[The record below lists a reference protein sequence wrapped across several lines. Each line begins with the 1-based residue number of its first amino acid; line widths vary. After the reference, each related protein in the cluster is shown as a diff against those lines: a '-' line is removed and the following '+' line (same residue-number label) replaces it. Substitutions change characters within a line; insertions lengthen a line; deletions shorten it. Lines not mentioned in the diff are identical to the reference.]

1 MVLRLAPTPSRS
13 PGLRDP
19 LLTQLRSHSLCSSTR
34 ITRRGQSSEK
44 NSKMPLS
51 QQFAVCRESLN
62 LAQNASGTW
71 HDQLPFPI
79 SWAGSTTKKGAY
91 KYSIDLFQEA
101 VRLGEQNGIPD
112 TPRVHYRLEMAY
124 AKSGQANLVRQ
135 QFQQAVKISPI
146 PMKLPTR
153 KSNRHRSN
161 RLDHTSTT
169 L

>member
-1 MVLRLAPTPSRS
+1 MRAEEMDPVLVQVGVVAAGEEVVEARVVLRLAPTPSRS

-79 SWAGSTTKKGAY
+79 SWAGSITKKGAY

-112 TPRVHYRLEMAY
+112 TPRVHYRTIASRWRMQNPVRRIWY
-124 AKSGQANLVRQ
+124 A
-135 QFQQAVKISPI
+135 
-146 PMKLPTR
+146 
-153 KSNRHRSN
+153 SNS
-161 RLDHTSTT
+161 SKP
-169 L
+169 